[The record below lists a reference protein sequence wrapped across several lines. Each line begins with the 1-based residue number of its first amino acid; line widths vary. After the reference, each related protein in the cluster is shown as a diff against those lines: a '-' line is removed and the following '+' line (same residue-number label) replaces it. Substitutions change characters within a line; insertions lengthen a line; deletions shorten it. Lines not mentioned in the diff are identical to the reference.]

1 MDVFEALEERINRL
15 IEAYR
20 GLEARV
26 DELGAENRELRGSG
40 DGSADLRGRIAALE
54 SEREELRGRLERVI
68 SRLESLDI

>member
-1 MDVFEALEERINRL
+1 MDVFETLEERINRL

-26 DELGAENRELRGSG
+26 DELEAENRELRGSG
-40 DGSADLRGRIAALE
+40 SDSAELHGRIATLE

-68 SRLESLDI
+68 ARLESLDI

>member
-20 GLEARV
+20 GLGARV
-26 DELGAENRELRGSG
+26 EELEAENRELRASG
-40 DGSADLRGRIAALE
+40 DGSTGLQDRIAALE

-68 SRLESLDI
+68 ARLEALDV